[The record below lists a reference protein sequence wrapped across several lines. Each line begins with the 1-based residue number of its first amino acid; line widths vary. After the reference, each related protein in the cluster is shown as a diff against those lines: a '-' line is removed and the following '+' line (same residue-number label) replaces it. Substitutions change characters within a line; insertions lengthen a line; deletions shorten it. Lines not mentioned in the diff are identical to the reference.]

1 MNIPMESAIRFGSV
15 SKTFGSVRAVESL
28 TFAAPAGAVTVLL
41 GPNGAGKTTTI
52 EILEGLRGRTDG
64 DVSVLG
70 IDPATP
76 DSPLHRRV
84 GVMLQEGGLYPGA
97 RVGEIIRT
105 FASFHADPLDPD
117 ELLGKVGLADQ
128 SKTLHRRLSGGQQQ
142 RLSLAVALVGNPDLV
157 FLDEPTAG
165 MDPVARRT
173 TWGIIEDLKVAGVT
187 VVLTTHYLEEAEHL
201 ADRVGI
207 VRQGRLLAEGS
218 PAELVAGAGRIR
230 FVTDGEF
237 DLAPL
242 ASVVGAPISRVGSGR
257 YEVDLE
263 ATPERMSAIAA
274 WAADQQVLLTEL
286 RAGASG
292 LEEVFLEVAGEAGET

>member
-1 MNIPMESAIRFGSV
+1 MNAIE
-15 SKTFGSVRAVESL
+15 VRGLVKRYGGFTAVDGLDL
-28 TFAAPAGAVTVLL
+28 TIASGETYALL

-64 DVSVLG
+64 EVTVLG
-70 IDPATP
+70 IDPAVA
-76 DSPLHRRV
+76 DSALHERV

-97 RVGEIIRT
+97 RVGEIIKT
-105 FASFHADPLDPD
+105 FASFHDDHEDTDA
-117 ELLGKVGLADQ
+117 LLAKVGLAEHV
-128 SKTLHRRLSGGQQQ
+128 KTLFRRLSGGQQQ
-142 RLSLAVALVGNPDLV
+142 RLSLAVALVGKPDLV

-173 TWGIIEDLKVAGVT
+173 TWEIIEKLKASGTT

-207 VRQGRLLAEGS
+207 VQHGKLLAEGS
-218 PAELVAGAGRIR
+218 PAELVAAAGRIR
-230 FVTDGEF
+230 FVTGAEL
-237 DLAPL
+237 DLEAL
-242 ASVVGAPISRVGSGR
+242 GSVVGAPVNEVGPGR

-263 ATPERMSAIAA
+263 ATPERMAAIAG
-274 WAADQQVLLTEL
+274 WAADRQVLLTEL

-292 LEEVFLEVAGEAGET
+292 LEEVFLEVAGEEAGG

>member
-1 MNIPMESAIRFGSV
+1 MTAIE
-15 SKTFGSVRAVESL
+15 VRGLVKRYGGFTAVDGLDL
-28 TFAAPAGAVTVLL
+28 TVEPGEAYALL

-173 TWGIIEDLKVAGVT
+173 TWEIIEDLKAAGVT

-230 FVTDGEF
+230 FVTDAEF

-242 ASVVGAPISRVGSGR
+242 ASALGAPVNRVGSGR

-292 LEEVFLEVAGEAGET
+292 LEEVFLEVAGEDGET